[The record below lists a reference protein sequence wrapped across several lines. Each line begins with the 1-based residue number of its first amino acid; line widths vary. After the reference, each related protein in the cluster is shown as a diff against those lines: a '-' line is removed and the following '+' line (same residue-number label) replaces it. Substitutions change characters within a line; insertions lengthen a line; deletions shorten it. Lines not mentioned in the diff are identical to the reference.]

1 MKKHLIL
8 LFSIILFTSCENQN
22 TLLKDYVQK
31 SDPAFRYEIK
41 KVVDGDS
48 WKEYIIKMTSQ
59 TWLTINEVEQVEWWH
74 YLTIVIPDHVE
85 ETEALMFIGGGNKNN
100 ELPKSANPGF
110 IQVAIATKS
119 IVANITNIPF
129 QPLEYKSDSFG
140 ERYEDDLIA
149 FGWQKYLEGGA
160 KDKDIKWLAHL
171 PMTKAVARGMDV
183 VQDIAESPGGRR
195 D

>member
-31 SDPAFRYEIK
+31 SDPAFRYELI

-74 YLTIVIPDHVE
+74 YLTIVIQAHVE
-85 ETEALMFIGGGNKNN
+85 ETEA
-100 ELPKSANPGF
+100 
-110 IQVAIATKS
+110 
-119 IVANITNIPF
+119 
-129 QPLEYKSDSFG
+129 
-140 ERYEDDLIA
+140 
-149 FGWQKYLEGGA
+149 
-160 KDKDIKWLAHL
+160 
-171 PMTKAVARGMDV
+171 
-183 VQDIAESPGGRR
+183 
-195 D
+195 